1 MSFSHDKAEDPPFVY
16 APHVRQNNFVYNE
29 KNVMTQSD
37 PNDKVTLPFSGIR
50 TRRIAFIQANWHKDI
65 VDQGREAFLD
75 AFEAKGGDRDRVKM
89 YDVPGSY
96 EIPLQAKLLGKSGKF
111 AAIVAAGFVVDGG
124 IYRHEFVARA
134 VLNGL
139 MKVQLETEVPIIS
152 MVLTP
157 QQFHGHSEHIRF
169 FQEHFKI
176 KGVEAADALVNVL
189 KDPLRTKAL

>member
-37 PNDKVTLPFSGIR
+37 PNDKVTLLPSGIG

-169 FQEHFKI
+169 FQVHFKI

>member
-1 MSFSHDKAEDPPFVY
+1 
-16 APHVRQNNFVYNE
+16 
-29 KNVMTQSD
+29 
-37 PNDKVTLPFSGIR
+37 
-50 TRRIAFIQANWHKDI
+50 
-65 VDQGREAFLD
+65 
-75 AFEAKGGDRDRVKM
+75 
-89 YDVPGSY
+89 
-96 EIPLQAKLLGKSGKF
+96 
-111 AAIVAAGFVVDGG
+111 
-124 IYRHEFVARA
+124 
-134 VLNGL
+134 

>member
-1 MSFSHDKAEDPPFVY
+1 MS
-16 APHVRQNNFVYNE
+16 
-29 KNVMTQSD
+29 QSD
-37 PNDKVTLPFSGIR
+37 QNASIAHLRTGIGASHV
-50 TRRIAFIQANWHKDI
+50 AFVQANWHKEI
-65 VDQGREAFLD
+65 VDQGREAFLE
-75 AFEAKGGDRDRVKM
+75 AFEAAGGSTDRVNVF
-89 YDVPGSY
+89 DVPGSY
-96 EIPLQAKLLGKSGKF
+96 EIPLQAKLLAKSGDY

-157 QQFHGHSEHIRF
+157 QQFHGHSEHVRF

-176 KGVEAADALVNVL
+176 KGTEAADALVNIL
-189 KDPLRTKAL
+189 KDPMRAKAL

>member
-1 MSFSHDKAEDPPFVY
+1 MS
-16 APHVRQNNFVYNE
+16 
-29 KNVMTQSD
+29 QSD
-37 PNDKVTLPFSGIR
+37 QNAGIAHLR
-50 TRRIAFIQANWHKDI
+50 TGLGASHVAFVQANWHKDI
-65 VDQGREAFLD
+65 VDQGREAFLE
-75 AFEAKGGDRDRVKM
+75 AFEAAGGSADRVSVF
-89 YDVPGSY
+89 DVPGSY
-96 EIPLQAKLLGKSGKF
+96 EIPLQAKLLAKSGDY

-157 QQFHGHSEHIRF
+157 QQFHGHSEHVRF

-176 KGVEAADALVNVL
+176 KGAEAAEALVDVL
-189 KDPLRTKAL
+189 KDPVRAKAL

>member
-1 MSFSHDKAEDPPFVY
+1 MI
-16 APHVRQNNFVYNE
+16 
-29 KNVMTQSD
+29 QSD
-37 PNDKVTLPFSGIR
+37 PNDNVTPLPARSGGS
-50 TRRIAFIQANWHKDI
+50 RIAFVQANWHKDI

-75 AFEAKGGDRDRVKM
+75 AFEAEGGDRTRVDI

-96 EIPLQAKLLGKSGKF
+96 EIPLQAKLLAKTGDF

-157 QQFHGHSEHIRF
+157 QQFHGHSEHVRF

-176 KGVEAADALVNVL
+176 KGTEAADALVNVL
-189 KDPLRTKAL
+189 KDPVRAKAL

>member
-1 MSFSHDKAEDPPFVY
+1 MSQSNSKP
-16 APHVRQNNFVYNE
+16 
-29 KNVMTQSD
+29 NVT
-37 PNDKVTLPFSGIR
+37 PLPSGIGIS
-50 TRRIAFIQANWHKDI
+50 RIAFVQANWHKDI

-75 AFEAKGGDRDRVKM
+75 TFEAEGGSKDRVVVF
-89 YDVPGSY
+89 DVPGSY
-96 EIPLQAKLLGKSGKF
+96 EIPLQAKLLAKTGEYT
-111 AAIVAAGFVVDGG
+111 AIVAAGFVGDGG

-157 QQFHGHSEHIRF
+157 QQFHGHSEHVRF

-176 KGVEAADALVNVL
+176 KGTEAADALVNVL
-189 KDPLRTKAL
+189 KGPVCAKAL

>member
-1 MSFSHDKAEDPPFVY
+1 MALMSVKI
-16 APHVRQNNFVYNE
+16 NFVYNE
-29 KNVMTQSD
+29 KNVMAQSD
-37 PNDKVTLPFSGIR
+37 LNDKVPLLPSGIG
-50 TRRIAFIQANWHKDI
+50 TSCVAFIQANWHKDI

-75 AFEAKGGDRDRVKM
+75 AFEAKGGDRDQVKM

-96 EIPLQAKLLGKSGKF
+96 EIPLQAKLLAKNGKF

-176 KGVEAADALVNVL
+176 KGFEAADALVNVL